1 MPVLTIVQN
10 TDRREIPFYGEK
22 LLHDV
27 LKDAGILLDHP
38 CGGKGTCGKCAV
50 VLEGCVSEPNE
61 AERKAGTRLSCQAKL
76 LGDATAWLSADA
88 SLQQI
93 ELGGELFA
101 AIQPMEG
108 TYGAAIDIGT
118 TTMALKLCRLA
129 DGTVLGSVAC
139 ANPQRDVAADVIGR
153 MEAAMAGS
161 LGSLQTMVLQ
171 AIESLLAEAC
181 IATRIPAEQVDVL
194 LITGNTTMLY
204 LLTGRDPTCLSRSP
218 FLADCLFGYETEIL
232 GRKAFLPPCMDAF
245 VGADITCAVLSSQMT
260 ETPGPSLLCDIGTNG
275 EIALWKDGIL
285 YVTSTAAGPAFEGAG
300 ISCGCGSVLGAID
313 KVWLEGDSLCVHT
326 IGDAPAV
333 GLCGSGLID
342 TVAAFLIR
350 EDVSETGAMSE
361 KELTIA
367 GDVKLTRKDIR
378 AVQLAK
384 AAIAAGIQT
393 LLETTDTKE
402 TDIAQFYICG
412 GFGTHLN
419 LSSAVTIGL
428 IPETL
433 AKKAKVLGNGALS
446 GAVKMMLDC
455 GCHGQAEKLA
465 ASAKQMNLGG
475 NPQFNENYI
484 DQMLFPERE

>member
-1 MPVLTIVQN
+1 MSVLTVIQTAN
-10 TDRREIPFYGEK
+10 RREIPFTGEV
-22 LLHDV
+22 LLHDL
-27 LKDAGILLDHP
+27 LKDAGIWLDHP

-61 AERKAGTRLSCQAKL
+61 AEKKAGTRLSCQAKI
-76 LGDATAWLSADA
+76 LGDATVWLNADA

-93 ELGGELFA
+93 ELSGETFA
-101 AIQPMEG
+101 ASRPMEG
-108 TYGAAIDIGT
+108 NFGAAIDIGT
-118 TTMALKLCRLA
+118 TTMALKLCRLS
-129 DGTVLGSVAC
+129 DGAVLASAAC
-139 ANPQRDVAADVIGR
+139 ANPQRDIAADVIGR

-161 LGSLQTMVLQ
+161 LDALQTMVLQ
-171 AIESLLAEAC
+171 AIENLIHEAC
-181 IATRIPAEQVDVL
+181 KEANLLEEQVDAL

-204 LLTGRDPTCLSRSP
+204 LLTGKDPTCLSRSP
-218 FLADCLFGYETEIL
+218 FLADCLFGYETTIL
-232 GRKAFLPPCMDAF
+232 GRKTYLPHCMDAF
-245 VGADITCAVLSSQMT
+245 VGADITCAVLASQMT
-260 ETPGPSLLCDIGTNG
+260 ETPGPALLCDIGTNG
-275 EIALWKDGIL
+275 EIALCKNGVL

-313 KVWLEGDSLCVHT
+313 KVWLEGENLCVHT
-326 IGDAPAV
+326 IGEAPVV

-350 EDVSETGAMSE
+350 EDISETGAMSE
-361 KELTIA
+361 TELPVS
-367 GDVKLTRKDIR
+367 GQVKLIRKDIR

-393 LLETTDTKE
+393 LLETTNTAE
-402 TDIAQFYICG
+402 TEITDFYICG

-419 LSSAVTIGL
+419 LDSAVTIGL

-446 GAVKMMLDC
+446 GAVKMMLDR
-455 GCHGQAEKLA
+455 GCHQQAADLA
-465 ASAKQMNLGG
+465 ASSKQMNLGG

-484 DQMLFPERE
+484 DQMLFPERD